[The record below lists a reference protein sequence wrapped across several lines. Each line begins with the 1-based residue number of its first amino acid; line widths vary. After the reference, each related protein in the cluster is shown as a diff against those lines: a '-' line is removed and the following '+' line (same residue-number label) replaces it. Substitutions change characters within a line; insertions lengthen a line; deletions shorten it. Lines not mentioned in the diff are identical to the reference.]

1 MKLRGNSVQARDVAH
16 MLHPYTNARKLEES
30 GPLVIERGEGIQ
42 VFDDE
47 GNAYI
52 EAMAGLWSVAVGF
65 SEPRLAA
72 AAQRQFEALPYYHS
86 FSQKSNR
93 PAVELAERLVAL
105 ADNRMGKVFFTN
117 SGSEANDTVVK
128 LVWYYNNALGR
139 PEKKKII
146 SRERAYHGITV
157 ASGSLTGLPWNHKAF
172 DLPIPAVRHVGCP
185 HYYRYAAPGESEA
198 QFAERLASE
207 LEDTILR
214 EGPETV
220 AAFIGEPLMGAGGVI
235 PPPAGYWE
243 KVQAVCRKH
252 DVLVIADEVI
262 CGLGRL
268 GRTFGSDYYGIDPD
282 VMVVSKQLTSS
293 YQPLAAVLI
302 SDDLYQPIADQ
313 TARIGTFGHGFTTT
327 GHPVATAVAL
337 ENLKIIEEEGLI
349 ENAAKVGAVLQRRL
363 RALADHPLVGEVR
376 GAGLI
381 AGVELVAEKAARR
394 PFEPAGTAGG
404 YLYQRAHH
412 HGLIVRNI
420 VDTIAFCPPLI
431 ATEADID
438 RIVDRFEASLA
449 DTQSWLHEQGHIQ
462 GRSPAPATP
471 ATGPVK

>member
-16 MLHPYTNARKLEES
+16 VLHPYTNARKLEES
-30 GPLVIERGEGIQ
+30 GPLVIERGEGIH

-65 SEPRLAA
+65 SERRLAA
-72 AAQRQFEALPYYHS
+72 AAQRQLEELPFYHS

-93 PAVELAERLVAL
+93 PAVDLAERIVAL
-105 ADNRMGKVFFTN
+105 ADNRMRKVFFTN

-128 LVWYYNNALGR
+128 LVWYYNNAMGR
-139 PEKKKII
+139 PDKKKII
-146 SRERAYHGITV
+146 SREKAYHGITV
-157 ASGSLTGLPWNHKAF
+157 ASGSLTGLPWNHRSF
-172 DLPIPAVRHVGCP
+172 DLPISGVLHVGCP
-185 HYYRYAAPGESEA
+185 HYYRHAAPDESEA
-198 QFAERLASE
+198 DFAERLARE
-207 LEDTILR
+207 LEETILR

-235 PPPAGYWE
+235 PPPSGYWE
-243 KVQAVCRKH
+243 KVQAVCRKY

-302 SDDLYQPIADQ
+302 GDDLYQPIADE
-313 TARIGTFGHGFTTT
+313 TARRGTFGHGFTTT

-337 ENLKIIEEEGLI
+337 ENLKIIEEENLI
-349 ENAAKVGAVLQRRL
+349 ENAANMGEILQSKL
-363 RALADHPLVGEVR
+363 RALGGHPLVGEVR

-381 AGVELVAEKAARR
+381 AGVELVADKDTKR
-394 PFEPAGTAGG
+394 PFDPAGTAGG
-404 YLYQRAHH
+404 YLFQCAHR
-412 HGLIVRNI
+412 HGLIIRNI
-420 VDTIAFCPPLI
+420 GDTIAFCPPLI
-431 ATEADID
+431 IGEEDIG
-438 RIVDRFEASLA
+438 RTVDRFEASLEE
-449 DTQSWLHEQGHIQ
+449 TRGWLSDQGHI
-462 GRSPAPATP
+462 
-471 ATGPVK
+471 